1 METNNFEIRVDAN
14 YYLKLQRSNEYDSLQ
29 FYGNTYFDLTA
40 KFTKFEDGH
49 YTCWICVNDCYLAH
63 INDIKSF
70 DLKYIK
76 E

>member
-1 METNNFEIRVDAN
+1 MKTNNFEIKVDAD
-14 YYLKLQRSNEYDSLQ
+14 YYLELKRSDEFDLHI
-29 FYGNTYFDLTA
+29 FYGNRNFDLTA

-63 INDIKSF
+63 INDIKTF